1 MEIGNTHAP
10 LTHQPVRLHVRA
22 FVREECSEPKVELS
36 LA

>member
-10 LTHQPVRLHVRA
+10 LTHQPVRLHVRT
-22 FVREECSEPKVELS
+22 FGHEEWSEPKMELS